1 MKVWWRENVKRKL
14 KNFEERNVKM
24 SEGLILRQRKL
35 KVLREKKG
43 IKENVEKN
51 SPKKMRRKKN
61 EN

>member
-1 MKVWWRENVKRKL
+1 MKRKL